1 MFPFDPTSRF
11 NFQPSQSATLLG
23 ATLGMCQRRA
33 IRATFRAHV
42 GANCSSY
49 QTWRPLSSHLW
60 SFSRPRSAGPANST
74 AMAAKLGPPH
84 FRAFGVNFGVK
95 VGAQF
100 GVYTFSDPTLAP
112 LGSRFGAH
120 SSANFDNCFHA
131 TFAARLGAHSP
142 NVDAI
147 FGATLEPHFMA

>member
-1 MFPFDPTSRF
+1 MLEPTAV
-11 NFQPSQSATLLG
+11 ATKLG
-23 ATLGMCQRRA
+23 AHF
-33 IRATFRAHV
+33 RATF
-42 GANCSSY
+42 GATF
-49 QTWRPLSSHLW
+49 QDH
-60 SFSRPRSAGPANST
+60 APANST
-74 AMAAKLGPPH
+74 AMAATLGPPH